1 MMPKQGTEDP
11 LFLIRPCSL
20 RLLSELCSQPQ
31 CHTLM
36 LFPNVMLFG
45 SDLCIDG
52 ALRIRVSLIRV
63 ILIQH

>member
-1 MMPKQGTEDP
+1 MMTKQGTEDP

-20 RLLSELCSQPQ
+20 RLLTELCSQLQ

-36 LFPNVMLFG
+36 LLPNVMLFG
-45 SDLCIDG
+45 SDLCID
-52 ALRIRVSLIRV
+52 ATLRIRASLIRL